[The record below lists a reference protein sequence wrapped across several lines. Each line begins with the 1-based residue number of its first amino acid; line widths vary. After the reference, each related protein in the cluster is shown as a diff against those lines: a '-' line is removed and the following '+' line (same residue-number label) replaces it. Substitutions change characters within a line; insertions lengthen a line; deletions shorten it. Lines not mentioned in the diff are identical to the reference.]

1 MRRVVAIS
9 LLEATKMILRII
21 EKMVSLGEIGTRRS
35 ERTDGFSKDSK
46 VKLRRKHRRKA
57 ANSGMKNDR
66 TIVVAI
72 TGGIGSGK
80 SSVLSMMADLGARVI
95 DADKLAREALSKG
108 APAYLK
114 MVERY
119 GPSILDQ
126 NKEIDRSALA
136 SIAFDSDD
144 DRTFI
149 EKAIHPFVKNEI
161 NRLASEFSKTG
172 TRVVA
177 AEIPLL
183 FEVGWEKEFGAV
195 ITWSNEV
202 RDYAGSVKK
211 ICH

>member
-1 MRRVVAIS
+1 
-9 LLEATKMILRII
+9 
-21 EKMVSLGEIGTRRS
+21 
-35 ERTDGFSKDSK
+35 
-46 VKLRRKHRRKA
+46 
-57 ANSGMKNDR
+57 MKNDR

-195 ITWSNEV
+195 ITVVTNEDEGL
-202 RDYAGSVKK
+202 RRFCKK
-211 ICH
+211 RNMPLEEAKKRSKAQIPIEIKAKKSDFVINNDGTPEKTRFQVASAFKKLV

>member
-1 MRRVVAIS
+1 
-9 LLEATKMILRII
+9 
-21 EKMVSLGEIGTRRS
+21 
-35 ERTDGFSKDSK
+35 
-46 VKLRRKHRRKA
+46 
-57 ANSGMKNDR
+57 MKNDR

-183 FEVGWEKEFGAV
+183 FEVGWEKEFGA
-195 ITWSNEV
+195 
-202 RDYAGSVKK
+202 
-211 ICH
+211 